1 MKTQNDLL
9 TPQNINGLIRWNM
22 PLRHPREPMKL
33 RRYDR
38 KLLIGLARY
47 GGMVMRW
54 GGEIKPPIKNTTLL
68 EQSGVG
74 TANNN
79 KLHANNTTTSGA
91 TQASPSGAGYR
102 AAPIRMVRR
111 TETQRGQLDTQITS
125 VLRSDHPQSVRHVFC
140 RMISKGAE

>member
-9 TPQNINGLIRWNM
+9 TPQNIQGLKRWNM
-22 PLRHPREPMKL
+22 PISHPQEPMTSP
-33 RRYDR
+33 RCDR
-38 KLLIGLARY
+38 KLLIGLAKY

-91 TQASPSGAGYR
+91 TQASPSGAGYP
-102 AAPIRMVRR
+102 AAPIKIVRR
-111 TETQRGQLDTQITS
+111 TEIQRGQLDTQIIC

-140 RMISKGAE
+140 RMISRVTE